1 MPKETFFNLPEEKR
15 ELICRVAGEEF
26 AAYPYAQAS
35 INRIVAGC
43 GIAKGSFYQYFAN
56 KKDLFLYLLQLAAD
70 AKLNYLAPV
79 IENPEQRDFFTLL
92 RELYLAGIQFAVAH
106 PRYAEISKNLMRS
119 KETPLY
125 EEVMESNMP
134 AAYDFFAGLLQ
145 NAIGKGEVRDD
156 IDLNLFAYLLAS
168 LNTLV
173 LEYYF
178 EYVAS
183 DYDEKLLEIIDQFIN
198 FLKVGISSARYEVND
213 LGHL

>member
-1 MPKETFFNLPEEKR
+1 MPKETFFNLPKEKR
-15 ELICRVAGEEF
+15 DLICRVASEEF
-26 AAYPYAQAS
+26 AAYPFEQAS
-35 INRIVAGC
+35 VNRIVAGC

-56 KKDLFLYLLQLAAD
+56 KKDLFLYLIQLAGE

-79 IENPEQRDFFTLL
+79 LENPEQRDFFTLL
-92 RELYLAGIQFAVAH
+92 RELYLAGIQFAVAY
-106 PRYAEISKNLMRS
+106 PLYAEISKNLLRS
-119 KETPLY
+119 KGTPLY
-125 EEVMESNMP
+125 EEVMASNMP
-134 AAYDFFAGLLQ
+134 VAYDFFAGLLQ
-145 NAIGKGEVRDD
+145 NATGKGEVRDD

-198 FLKVGISSARYEVND
+198 FLKAGIAEKGE
-213 LGHL
+213 LL